1 MRGGNQNMP
10 ILPDI
15 SIEWIL
21 QTYVSHLKP
30 KGETLHLIPISMT
43 YERLFELM
51 LTLEMSIGRYALRFS
66 SMESASTILI

>member
-43 YERLFELM
+43 YERLFELD
-51 LTLEMSIGRYALRFS
+51 SIAK
-66 SMESASTILI
+66 

>member
-1 MRGGNQNMP
+1 MP

-30 KGETLHLIPISMT
+30 KGETLHLIPIGMT
-43 YERLFELM
+43 YERLFEIDSIAKQN
-51 LTLEMSIGRYALRFS
+51 MSGTRDK
-66 SMESASTILI
+66 MSATKIVQMVKQQS